1 MRAHPVAFVMS
12 LVVGFALSQAPEL
25 AHQYQQHLNGAI
37 DELQRVI
44 QQLSEDSR
52 RSGYDRTAALQPMAG
67 NTEQRVRDQAS
78 RMDEVIARHSGL
90 RAQEHAFRDGGTF
103 VRISAFILNFDQPL
117 VQRTV
122 LAYQPAVPV
131 TVEGLLLAGGG
142 FLAAYLLLPA
152 FGESWRR
159 RRQLRAR
166 LRASMVK

>member
-25 AHQYQQHLNGAI
+25 ARQYQQRLDSAI
-37 DELQRVI
+37 NELQRVI
-44 QQLSEDSR
+44 QQ
-52 RSGYDRTAALQPMAG
+52 SGYDRTAALQPMAG
-67 NTEQRVRDQAS
+67 NAEQRVRDQAS
-78 RMDEVIARHSGL
+78 RMDEVIARHSRL
-90 RAQEHAFRDGGTF
+90 RGQENAFRDGGTF

-122 LAYQPAVPV
+122 LAYQPALPA

-159 RRQLRAR
+159 RRQLRAK
-166 LRASMVK
+166 LRASMVKQN

>member
-12 LVVGFALSQAPEL
+12 LVVGFVLSQAPEL
-25 AHQYQQHLNGAI
+25 AQQYRRHLGAAI

-44 QQLSEDSR
+44 QQ
-52 RSGYDRTAALQPMAG
+52 SGYDRTAALQPMAG

-78 RMDEVIARHSGL
+78 WMGEVVARHSRL
-90 RAQEHAFRDGGTF
+90 RAQENAFRDGGAF

-122 LAYQPAVPV
+122 LAYQPALPA

-152 FGESWRR
+152 FAEPWRR
-159 RRQLRAR
+159 RRQLRAK
-166 LRASMVK
+166 LRASMVKQN